1 MSVIY
6 IDEKDESK
14 VKTLTR
20 YELGRKEV
28 GFNNNE

>member
-14 VKTLTR
+14 VKPLTR
-20 YELGRKEV
+20 DELERKEV

>member
-6 IDEKDESK
+6 IDEEDESK
-14 VKTLTR
+14 VKALTR
-20 YELGRKEV
+20 YELERKEV

>member
-14 VKTLTR
+14 VKPLTR
-20 YELGRKEV
+20 YELERKEV